1 MVAIRGAN
9 SVLANTKEAIL
20 EATENMLK
28 EVISQNNL
36 KDEEMVSIFF
46 SATKDI
52 DAVYPAVAARKLGIT
67 NASLLCLQ
75 EMPVEGSLK
84 MCVRLLMHVESE
96 LKQKDVQHVYL
107 GESISLRPDLMMKEI
122 NKNE

>member
-20 EATENMLK
+20 EATEAMLK
-28 EVISQNNL
+28 EVILQNHLN
-36 KDEEMVSIFF
+36 DEDMVSIFF
-46 SATKDI
+46 SATKDL

-75 EMPVEGSLK
+75 EMQVEGSLK
-84 MCVRLLMHVESE
+84 QCVRLLMHVENGLS
-96 LKQKDVQHVYL
+96 QKDVQHVYL
-107 GESISLRPDLMMKEI
+107 GETISLRPDLMMKEL
-122 NKNE
+122 NKND